1 MILEFS
7 VKNFLSF
14 KEKVTFSMI
23 ANSNKELNDN
33 YVEIGGN
40 KVLKSAAIY
49 GANASGKSNLFK
61 ILTLVV
67 LMLRSSNSVDINAK
81 LPLIPFKL
89 DKGSVN
95 KPSEFE
101 IKFILDETRY
111 VYGFIADKDKIYD
124 EYLYYYPNGR
134 ETKIFDRTNINE
146 YSYTQKDE
154 KILREIEAKNAQNKF
169 FLATATNWNFDKTK
183 AAYNFLTN
191 GIGTCNN
198 LEILKNMAYKMYETN
213 PDYLKDFA
221 IDFLQKADFNIE
233 DYQISQIDVPGE
245 FLTAI
250 PEFITKTLP
259 DKPKA
264 YQVLFKH
271 KNSDNYLSIDE
282 ESLGTQMIFAFIP
295 FLADSLKNKKV
306 LIRVDFNVPIKDG
319 KIVDDNRI
327 RQSLKTIKFAIEKN
341 AKVILLSHLGRIKTE
356 EDLKKYS
363 LKMVADRLSELLNKK
378 VIFVNKTRG
387 QELEEA
393 INEMKFKDVLLIENT
408 RFEDLDGKKESSNDS
423 SLGLYWASLGDIF
436 INDAFGTS
444 HRAHASNVGI
454 ASHLPSGIGFLVEK
468 ELNIMLPAINN
479 PKRPLTVILGGSK
492 VSDKIGVI
500 ENLVKI
506 ADNILIGGGMAFT
519 FLKAKK
525 IEIGTSLLDKDNIEF
540 CKNILSKYE
549 DKIILPIDAVVTNE
563 ISDNSNYR
571 KCFITDIKPNE
582 IGVDIGTQTLELF
595 DDFLSSSKTIIW
607 NGPVGIFEIPNFSNG
622 TKKLLELIS
631 KKDAITIIGGGDTAS
646 SAIQFGFEHSFT
658 HISTGGGAS
667 LELLE
672 GKKLPGIS
680 IISDK

>member
-306 LIRVDFNVPIKDG
+306 LIIDELDKSLHSFLVQYIVEIFNDAEINKNGSQLIFNTHDTNLLDLNILRRDQIWFTEKNSETGESDLYSLSDFSVRKQENVEKGYMLGRYGAVPFIKNDFN
-319 KIVDDNRI
+319 
-327 RQSLKTIKFAIEKN
+327 LW
-341 AKVILLSHLGRIKTE
+341 E
-356 EDLKKYS
+356 E
-363 LKMVADRLSELLNKK
+363 E
-378 VIFVNKTRG
+378 
-387 QELEEA
+387 
-393 INEMKFKDVLLIENT
+393 
-408 RFEDLDGKKESSNDS
+408 
-423 SLGLYWASLGDIF
+423 
-436 INDAFGTS
+436 
-444 HRAHASNVGI
+444 
-454 ASHLPSGIGFLVEK
+454 
-468 ELNIMLPAINN
+468 
-479 PKRPLTVILGGSK
+479 
-492 VSDKIGVI
+492 
-500 ENLVKI
+500 
-506 ADNILIGGGMAFT
+506 
-519 FLKAKK
+519 
-525 IEIGTSLLDKDNIEF
+525 
-540 CKNILSKYE
+540 
-549 DKIILPIDAVVTNE
+549 
-563 ISDNSNYR
+563 
-571 KCFITDIKPNE
+571 
-582 IGVDIGTQTLELF
+582 
-595 DDFLSSSKTIIW
+595 
-607 NGPVGIFEIPNFSNG
+607 
-622 TKKLLELIS
+622 
-631 KKDAITIIGGGDTAS
+631 
-646 SAIQFGFEHSFT
+646 
-658 HISTGGGAS
+658 
-667 LELLE
+667 
-672 GKKLPGIS
+672 
-680 IISDK
+680 

>member
-306 LIRVDFNVPIKDG
+306 LIIDELDKSLHPFLVQYIVEIFNDAEINKNGSQLIFNTHDTNLLDLNILRRDQIWFTEKNSETGESDLYSLSDFSVRKQENVEKGYMLVRYGAVPFIKNDFN
-319 KIVDDNRI
+319 
-327 RQSLKTIKFAIEKN
+327 LW
-341 AKVILLSHLGRIKTE
+341 E
-356 EDLKKYS
+356 E
-363 LKMVADRLSELLNKK
+363 E
-378 VIFVNKTRG
+378 
-387 QELEEA
+387 
-393 INEMKFKDVLLIENT
+393 
-408 RFEDLDGKKESSNDS
+408 
-423 SLGLYWASLGDIF
+423 
-436 INDAFGTS
+436 
-444 HRAHASNVGI
+444 
-454 ASHLPSGIGFLVEK
+454 
-468 ELNIMLPAINN
+468 
-479 PKRPLTVILGGSK
+479 
-492 VSDKIGVI
+492 
-500 ENLVKI
+500 
-506 ADNILIGGGMAFT
+506 
-519 FLKAKK
+519 
-525 IEIGTSLLDKDNIEF
+525 
-540 CKNILSKYE
+540 
-549 DKIILPIDAVVTNE
+549 
-563 ISDNSNYR
+563 
-571 KCFITDIKPNE
+571 
-582 IGVDIGTQTLELF
+582 
-595 DDFLSSSKTIIW
+595 
-607 NGPVGIFEIPNFSNG
+607 
-622 TKKLLELIS
+622 
-631 KKDAITIIGGGDTAS
+631 
-646 SAIQFGFEHSFT
+646 
-658 HISTGGGAS
+658 
-667 LELLE
+667 
-672 GKKLPGIS
+672 
-680 IISDK
+680 